1 MFVVLQISLGMID
14 LKIKLQIML
23 YLPNKKVTWFKN
35 GGVSKSGHTGP
46 GNDF

>member
-1 MFVVLQISLGMID
+1 
-14 LKIKLQIML
+14 ML